1 MSQYFYFHHHVD
13 ADKCLLLSFIVQYSP
28 REDFS
33 IVIAEKTI
41 SEWNIFQG
49 TMGVNFLIDSLVQ
62 RRRYYFRACSGN
74 IKGYGSYKVS
84 NPVSVVPS
92 SWKDV
97 EMSPRDSSFLTQRD
111 ILDNVLKSVQQTRT
125 DEPSCDDQRRK
136 KKHAIKHLFTGV
148 SKFQKTLRRG
158 IYLACIIFSDEKILV
173 TNEDFIPVIEIDSDS
188 YPSGASNFTADFY
201 WLMKIS
207 TSWEDAKNL
216 RVEMEKNTTSKIQF
230 RFCILKAIHQMQL
243 SLGITDL
250 GQFYF
255 KPLKDSNGTIVL
267 SCALYVKEPKA
278 STLHTRWV
286 SMSKLQKKV
295 TVLLEDSPINEILL
309 NSIQSQI
316 SFYQASKV
324 KLSRGLYLGYL
335 KMFSSMDS
343 IQIVCQAKTPN
354 VLPNCKIRDNPHI
367 SAEEWTVIKSNLERD
382 KEGKL
387 SQAQENFIESLKLS
401 LNRLFKFMNIDQEE
415 ALKHRIYDVE
425 VVELNEDVSF
435 LLVCPPTFDSI
446 VSKGNFKT
454 HHSLT

>member
-1 MSQYFYFHHHVD
+1 
-13 ADKCLLLSFIVQYSP
+13 
-28 REDFS
+28 
-33 IVIAEKTI
+33 
-41 SEWNIFQG
+41 
-49 TMGVNFLIDSLVQ
+49 MGVNFLLDSLVQ

-74 IKGYGSYKVS
+74 IKGYGTYKAS

-92 SWKDV
+92 SWKDL
-97 EMSPRDSSFLTQRD
+97 EESPRDSLFLTQRD
-111 ILDNVLKSVQQTRT
+111 TLDNILKSVQQTRI
-125 DEPSCDDQRRK
+125 DEPSCDDQRQVLITHYFMINNLFIYFFRRK

-158 IYLACIIFSDEKILV
+158 IYLSCIIFSDEKILV

-278 STLHTRWV
+278 STLHTRWI

-295 TVLLEDSPINEILL
+295 TVLLDDSPINEILL

-367 SAEEWTVIKSNLERD
+367 SAEEWTIIKSNLERD

-415 ALKHRIYDVE
+415 ALKHRIYDIE

-435 LLVCPPTFDSI
+435 LLVCPPATIDSI
-446 VSKGNFKT
+446 VSKGNLIKFQT
-454 HHSLT
+454 HHSHDT